1 MPFKKKISQLR
12 QIKKNLNR
20 FIGESV
26 LKNRNIIEDAITED
40 QMWEKGID
48 GFGKALGKY
57 SPFTEQFKKTIAG
70 RLGRDT
76 RSDHITLRDTG
87 AFHSSIKVRLQ
98 RDGIKIDSD
107 PVKDDTNLLVE
118 YGEEILFLTEENLT
132 EFRDI
137 YLKDDLIKS
146 IRAAL

>member
-1 MPFKKKISQLR
+1 MLFDKQISKLR

-20 FIGESV
+20 FIGQSA
-26 LKNRNIIEDAITED
+26 LKNSNIIEDSITED
-40 QMWEKGID
+40 QLFEKGID
-48 GFGKALGKY
+48 GFGKKLARYTPVTVQIKKLKGQ
-57 SPFTEQFKKTIAG
+57 PFDRT
-70 RLGRDT
+70 
-76 RSDHITLRDTG
+76 TLRDTG
-87 AFHSSIKVRLQ
+87 EFHSSIKVKLQ

-107 PVKDDTNLLVE
+107 PVKEDTNLITE

-137 YLKDDLIKS
+137 YLKDDLTNS